1 MQDNYHSDFDP
12 KFVDQAWSEMHKML
26 DQEMPVNKP
35 VKKRGLIW
43 WSLGTLLLGLI
54 AGITYFSWDSH
65 QTRKVIAINSAT
77 NQEAMALADQNTN
90 SQNYTT
96 SSKKGFNTKTETQ
109 ETIINLSQPKPSISS
124 SHSTIK
130 EETSSASV
138 SSRNTNALS
147 PIESS
152 ALSTDNVLTEA
163 NTNTTAATAI
173 NNNLLSVDNDQLKAS
188 MNIPFAATLLK
199 EVSEKDREET
209 IHHQAIVPHAQ
220 HSKFTMGIEGGI
232 YSFGFK
238 KIDGL
243 QAALF
248 ANVSVNP
255 RIYLRSGLGFAILRP
270 AILENS
276 TTLSFNNTA
285 LNPSQAEGKPSSY
298 ITARTAVTDLSYA
311 YIYCGIGYNLT
322 DKLALEGS
330 IIPALLSNSTLQES
344 WTYTTQDAE
353 NNSPFVSRISVNP
366 KEVSKYLLS
375 YSTGLRYQFNSSFDI
390 RLHYQ
395 ANLSD
400 LLTNTSKRENLRGIN
415 LSMAYR
421 IR

>member
-12 KFVDQAWSEMHKML
+12 KFVDQAWSEMQKML

-35 VKKRGLIW
+35 EKKRGLIW
-43 WSLGTLLLGLI
+43 WSLGSALLLGLA
-54 AGITYFSWDSH
+54 AGITFLSWDNH
-65 QTRKVIAINSAT
+65 QAKKAVVEDLVSN
-77 NQEAMALADQNTN
+77 EKAMVLEDQNA
-90 SQNYTT
+90 SQQQQHIK
-96 SSKKGFNTKTETQ
+96 SSNKSFDAKIETQ
-109 ETIINLSQPKPSISS
+109 EISNLFQSKPLTSNSI
-124 SHSTIK
+124 K
-130 EETSSASV
+130 QEETPFLASSENN
-138 SSRNTNALS
+138 SSPQ
-147 PIESS
+147 PIILHSLNS
-152 ALSTDNVLTEA
+152 NDVLTKTTSTA
-163 NTNTTAATAI
+163 TTVTNTNT
-173 NNNLLSVDNDQLKAS
+173 LSVDREQLRSS
-188 MNIPFAATLLK
+188 MDIPFAATLLK
-199 EVSEKDREET
+199 EINET
-209 IHHQAIVPHAQ
+209 EQERIIHKQTIVPHT
-220 HSKFTMGIEGGI
+220 HHPKFTMGIEGGI

-248 ANVSVNP
+248 TNLSVNS

-285 LNPSQAEGKPSSY
+285 LNSSQSEETPSSY
-298 ITARTAVTDLSYA
+298 ITARTAVTELSYA
-311 YIYCGIGYNLT
+311 YIYCGVGYNLT
-322 DKLALEGS
+322 DKLSLEGS

-344 WTYTTQDAE
+344 WTYTTQGAE

-375 YSTGLRYQFNSSFDI
+375 YSTGLRYQFNSSFDVC
-390 RLHYQ
+390 LHYQ
-395 ANLSD
+395 SNLSD
-400 LLTNTSKRENLRGIN
+400 LLTNTSKRENMRGIN